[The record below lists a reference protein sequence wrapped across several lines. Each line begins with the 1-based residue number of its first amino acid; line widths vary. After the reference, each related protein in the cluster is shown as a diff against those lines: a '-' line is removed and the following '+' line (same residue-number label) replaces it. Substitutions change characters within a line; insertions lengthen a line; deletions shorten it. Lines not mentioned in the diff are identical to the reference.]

1 MKDEPARRTTT
12 MKSMLSNA
20 IAPDVTGLLIVDMQ
34 NGFCDPD
41 GELGRRGQGD
51 PLQAIVPSVGTLA
64 KLCRRAQIPVFWS
77 TQEHDPADITRTTHR
92 VQTHIAK
99 SDYLPC
105 LRGTWDAEIVDALKE
120 LVEDDDYVF
129 PKHRAS
135 CFYNTTLEVAL
146 RMRGISTLMI
156 AGVTTNYCVDST
168 IRDAYAR
175 DFDLVVVRD
184 CVAARDHALHEATL
198 RNVELFH
205 GLVCSLDDISST
217 LFEAAA
223 PAAS

>member
-1 MKDEPARRTTT
+1 
-12 MKSMLSNA
+12 MLNEV
-20 IAPDVTGLLIVDMQ
+20 IAPDFTGLLIVDMQ

-41 GELGRRGQGD
+41 GEFGRRGHGD
-51 PLQAIVPSVGTLA
+51 PLQSIVPSVGELVG
-64 KLCRRAQIPVFWS
+64 LCRSAQIPVFWS
-77 TQEHDPADITRTTHR
+77 TQEHDPADITRTNHR

-99 SDYLPC
+99 SEHLPC
-105 LRGTWDAEIVDALKE
+105 LRGTWDAEIVDALKD

-129 PKHRAS
+129 VKHRAS

-146 RMRGISTLMI
+146 RMRGISTLII

-184 CVAARDHALHEATL
+184 CVAARDQALHNATL

-205 GLVCSLDDISST
+205 GLVCSLEDISHA
-217 LFEAAA
+217 LPAAEDPAAA
-223 PAAS
+223 S